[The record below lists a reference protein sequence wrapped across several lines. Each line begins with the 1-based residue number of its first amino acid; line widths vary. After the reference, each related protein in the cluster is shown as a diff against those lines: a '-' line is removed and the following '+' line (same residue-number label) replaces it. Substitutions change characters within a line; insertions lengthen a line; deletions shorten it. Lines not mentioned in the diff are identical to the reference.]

1 MPIDPDDPPI
11 WLRKLYVTAAQI
23 DPNDYPA
30 TPAEGILQVCR
41 LSDAHRALESAM
53 KRALGQAP
61 SPLLPPFQ
69 PLAVPLSPQPSTA
82 QAVLS
87 HVKRT

>member
-11 WLRKLYVTAAQI
+11 WLRKLHVTAAQI
-23 DPNDYPA
+23 DPSDYPA

-41 LSDAHRALESAM
+41 LSDAHRALEGAM
-53 KRALGQAP
+53 KRALGQDP
-61 SPLLPPFQ
+61 SPLPPPFQ
-69 PLAVPLSPQPSTA
+69 PLAVPHSPQPPTD
-82 QAVLS
+82 QAVLP

>member
-11 WLRKLYVTAAQI
+11 WLRKLHITAAQI
-23 DPNDYPA
+23 NPSDYPA

-41 LSDAHRALESAM
+41 LSDAHRALERAM
-53 KRALGQAP
+53 KLALGQPP
-61 SPLLPPFQ
+61 SPPLPPFQ
-69 PLAVPLSPQPSTA
+69 PLAIPLSFQSPSE
-82 QAVLS
+82 QADLP

>member
-11 WLRKLYVTAAQI
+11 WLRKLHVTAAHT
-23 DPNDYPA
+23 PSDYPA

-69 PLAVPLSPQPSTA
+69 PLAVPLSPQPSTE
-82 QAVLS
+82 QAILS